1 MTTST
6 TTSTTTSQ
14 RDRIAATIDFEAA
27 VWRFSRAVT
36 AGTADDIDAST
47 VLVAELTATLTEPC
61 PTCRRTPRN

>member
-1 MTTST
+1 MPTST
-6 TTSTTTSQ
+6 TTSRIASQ

-36 AGTADDIDAST
+36 AGTADDIDAAT
-47 VLVAELTATLTEPC
+47 ALVVELTERLTEPC